1 MKFSA
6 QDKKLVKSM
15 VAKFADAQERNARFR
30 AVGFAT
36 LFRLLSKEEKD
47 LAQRLLALDPKEY
60 GFRGPF
66 YGIERPSV
74 ERGSTEASRPNV
86 RPSNLVRVPKSMLR
100 GEEVHFLP
108 RHVFEAFKKMRLA
121 LNKATGEELF
131 VDSGYRSPAYQ
142 LVVLLRTLVDDHFQL
157 HKTAQW
163 VAFPGWSEHGAPKQ
177 QAIDFIVP
185 SVPENTARDPIFE
198 KTPAYQWLS
207 AHAHTYGFYLSYPR
221 GNKWGVAFEPWHWH
235 FSGNKEKGIRN
246 KGKKLQSEKESVK
259 LLTEG

>member
-6 QDKKLVKSM
+6 KDKKLVKSM

-66 YGIERPSV
+66 YGIERPS
-74 ERGSTEASRPNV
+74 
-86 RPSNLVRVPKSMLR
+86 NLVLVPRAMVRSK
-100 GEEVHFLP
+100 EVHFLP
-108 RHVFEAFKKMRLA
+108 KNVLTAFKKMRTA
-121 LNKATGEELF
+121 LKKEKGEELL
-131 VDSGYRSPAYQ
+131 VYSGYRSPAYQ
-142 LVVLLRTLVDDHFQL
+142 LVLLLRSLADGGFEL
-157 HKTAQW
+157 KKT
-163 VAFPGWSEHGAPKQ
+163 VTRIAFPGWSEHGAPKQ